1 MALEAGILK
10 VTVEFGKG
18 LKDKDI
24 FGKMDPYCVLK
35 CGGMTLR
42 TKTAK
47 GGGKDP
53 VWNETMSFNVINEN
67 SVEVT

>member
-1 MALEAGILK
+1 MALEAGTVK
-10 VTVEFGKG
+10 VTFEFGKG

-35 CGGMTLR
+35 CGGTTLR
-42 TKTAK
+42 TSTAK
-47 GGGKDP
+47 RGGQDP

-67 SVEVT
+67 SVDVM